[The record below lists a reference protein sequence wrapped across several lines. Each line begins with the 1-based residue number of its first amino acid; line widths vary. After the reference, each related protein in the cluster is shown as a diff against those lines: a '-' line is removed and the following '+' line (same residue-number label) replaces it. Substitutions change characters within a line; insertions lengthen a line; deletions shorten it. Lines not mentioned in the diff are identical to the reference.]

1 MYVYVIA
8 IILLHGFIATYY
20 FFFVEMLLAH
30 TQCHALPLIISLEI
44 DLACGQL
51 KCVCIINDPLPC
63 GDVASKIEMYC
74 FKVVLVSAKK

>member
-1 MYVYVIA
+1 MVS
-8 IILLHGFIATYY
+8 LLPTI
-20 FFFVEMLLAH
+20 FFCRNAAG
-30 TQCHALPLIISLEI
+30 THALPLIISLEI